1 VFLRH
6 ATQSLFYFPHSA
18 IYFIILSLSVQISH
32 VFINHVLKFKYR
44 PICLK
49 VNVHNVLR
57 VIGYST
63 VVVCY
68 HDTDSYLGNFA
79 KF

>member
-6 ATQSLFYFPHSA
+6 ATQSLFYFPHNA
-18 IYFIILSLSVQISH
+18 IYFIILSLSVQISY
-32 VFINHVLKFKYR
+32 VFINHVLKFKYQ
-44 PICLK
+44 PSCLK

-63 VVVCY
+63 VAVCY
-68 HDTDSYLGNFA
+68 HDTDCYLGTFA